1 MQIRATANA
10 LKVSSSARHTGK
22 TFVSSLFSRSKA
34 SSTSATTSTQ
44 RKLIRTHV
52 GTTRRQMLMSSATGM
67 IVMKASSSQGNN
79 VSASSVVATDESKK
93 SLEQLKSLKAGDLL
107 ANGAFRVEKVEPV
120 PDYQVV
126 SVSLKHV
133 KTGAHW
139 LHIGAD
145 DSNNAFNVGFKTVP
159 MDDTGVAH
167 ILEHTTLCGSNKYPI
182 RDPFFNMLRRSL
194 STFMNAMTSADFTC
208 YPFATMNRVDYDN
221 LLSVYLDAVFFPKLE
236 EQDFK
241 QEGHR
246 FEFAKTEDAS
256 SGLKYKGVVF
266 NEMKGA
272 MGSQNARF
280 MRALGA
286 NLFPTSTFHYNS
298 GGDPTAIPDLT
309 YEQLKAFHALHY
321 HPSNARFY
329 TYGDFPL
336 EETLI
341 NAETMALNQF
351 EAIDVSKLDIA
362 DESRYTSPV
371 VAEVSVPRDSVVN
384 DPKKTAITSTAWL
397 MLNNVKDDENAKLD
411 NFALSIASDL
421 LLSGPQSYFH
431 EALLEPG
438 YGSGLAPGSG
448 YGNSRRETSFSV
460 GVKGVGEEE
469 IPIVEQKI
477 QETLESVA
485 KSGFPRNRVDS
496 TLHQIELDAAA
507 VKPNFG
513 LMVGIGTMSTW
524 VHDGDALRPLRTLS
538 LARQLQEKLDSD
550 PQYWQNL
557 ISKYFLNNQHKVIV
571 RARSDEKYDA
581 KLEEAENALLKELES
596 KLSEDE
602 KKKIVEDGVK
612 LKAAQ
617 DGEQNA
623 ELLPTLKV
631 AEAVDRSIKKW
642 GSKEEKL
649 RLNSNNIDLKL
660 QVDEQPTNGVV
671 YVGAMFDCSQLPDRL
686 TPYLDY
692 FADYVDQIGTSKVGY
707 KDFAE
712 KIKGVSGGVS
722 IDVLG
727 NNDTNMPLK
736 WTENGEVA
744 MNIGS
749 HCLARNAD
757 AMGDILLD
765 VCTDAKWFGDDER
778 LKFLIKRRSA
788 QLGASVAQ
796 NGMGYGKAV
805 CASKMSAAGELENRT
820 GGLPQVALAQRLAK
834 AEQAGVEEVKA
845 ACSEIQSLL
854 LTPENVKRCRV
865 ASQAQDVEAG
875 KAQLAK
881 WLSALPSTG
890 SKPSSSDGS
899 SLNAKLAAFTP
910 QSASKTYVA
919 IKGQTNYCTGA
930 IETVGYEHP
939 DAPALFLLSQAMS
952 TEFLHRE
959 IREKG
964 GAYGGGSSFVPS
976 AGIFYFSSYRDP
988 NTLETIETFQKAC
1001 EWAAQPSSITK
1012 TMVEEAHLRA
1022 FKSIDSPIAPASR
1035 GQSLYAQR
1043 MTDAQRQNF
1052 RTRLLDCTAEDMT
1065 RVAQEYLLNKPMTVC
1080 IVGSEDKVPVDDKAY
1095 ECVDAEGL
1103 PFQNAPT
1110 A

>member
-1 MQIRATANA
+1 MLKQQIRT
-10 LKVSSSARHTGK
+10 K
-22 TFVSSLFSRSKA
+22 THLLFFRADNCRSHKRSIA
-34 SSTSATTSTQ
+34 SSF
-44 RKLIRTHV
+44 
-52 GTTRRQMLMSSATGM
+52 TRRQLLTSTATVAM
-67 IVMKASSSQGNN
+67 VLKQSERDRVQSIASQQKEVREFEKG
-79 VSASSVVATDESKK
+79 E
-93 SLEQLKSLKAGDLL
+93 SLKQLTRLKVGDVI
-107 ANGAFRVEKVEPV
+107 ANGAFEVTATETVD
-120 PDYQVV
+120 DYQIHA
-126 SVSLKHV
+126 VSLRHLR
-133 KTGAHW
+133 TGAKW
-139 LHIGAD
+139 LHVGAD

-167 ILEHTTLCGSNKYPI
+167 ILEHTTLCGSKKYPI

-208 YPFATMNRVDYDN
+208 YPFATMNRTDYDN

-236 EQDFK
+236 EQDFR

-246 FEFAKTEDAS
+246 FEFDKTEDAS

-272 MGSQNARF
+272 MGSQSARF
-280 MRALGA
+280 SRALGA

-336 EETLI
+336 EETLL
-341 NAETMALNQF
+341 NADTMALNQF
-351 EAIDVSKLDIA
+351 SAIDVSKLDIS
-362 DESRYTSPV
+362 DEKRYLEPV
-371 VAEVSVPRDSVVN
+371 MAEVSVPRDSVVN
-384 DPKKTAITSTAWL
+384 DPAKTAITSTAWL
-397 MLNNVKDDENAKLD
+397 MLNNVTDDKTAKLD
-411 NFALSIASDL
+411 NFALTIASDL

-448 YGNSRRETSFSV
+448 YGNSRRETTFAV
-460 GVKGVGEEE
+460 GVKGVGEDD
-469 IPIVEQKI
+469 IPVVEQKI
-477 QETLESVA
+477 QETLEKVA

-513 LMVGIGTMSTW
+513 LLVGIGTMSTW
-524 VHDGDALRPLRTLS
+524 VHDGDALRPLRTLA
-538 LARQLQEKLDSD
+538 LARELQEKLDTD

-557 ISKYFLNNQHKVIV
+557 LSKYFLTNKHKVTV

-581 KLEEAENALLKELES
+581 KLEEAENKLLKELES
-596 KLSEDE
+596 KLSEDD
-602 KKKIVEDGVK
+602 KTRIVDEGVK

-617 DGEQNA
+617 DGDQNA
-623 ELLPTLKV
+623 DLLPTLKV
-631 AEAVDRSIKKW
+631 AEAVDRSIKMW
-642 GSKEEKL
+642 GSRTETLKVQ
-649 RLNSNNIDLKL
+649 NNEIAL
-660 QVDEQPTNGVV
+660 QIDEQPTNGVV
-671 YVGAMFDCSQLPDRL
+671 YVSAMFDCSNLPNRL
-686 TPYLDY
+686 MPYLDY
-692 FADYVDQIGTSKVGY
+692 FADYVDQIGTSKISY

-712 KIKGVSGGVS
+712 KIKGVSGGIS
-722 IDVLG
+722 LDTIS
-727 NNDTNMPLK
+727 NNDTQSPLK
-736 WTENGEVA
+736 WTKNGEVC

-749 HCLARNAD
+749 HCLERNAD
-757 AMGDILLD
+757 AMGDILSD

-778 LKFLIKRRSA
+778 LKFLIKKRSA

-796 NGMGYGKAV
+796 NGMAYGKAV
-805 CASKMSAAGELENRT
+805 CASKLSAIGELENLT
-820 GGLPQVALAQRLAK
+820 GGLPQVQLAQRLAK
-834 AEQAGVEEVKA
+834 SDMEGVKEVRE
-845 ACSEIQSLL
+845 ACAEIQSLL

-865 ASQAQDVEAG
+865 ASQSQDLESG
-875 KAQLAK
+875 KEQLAK

-890 SKPSSSDGS
+890 TAQYKKTTNNNEL
-899 SLNAKLAAFTP
+899 SLNQKLVNFVP
-910 QSASKTYVA
+910 ESGSKTYVA

-930 IETVGYEHP
+930 IECVGYEHP
-939 DAPALFLLSQAMS
+939 DAAPLYLLSQAMS

-964 GAYGGGSSFVPS
+964 GAYGGGSSFVPIS
-976 AGIFYFSSYRDP
+976 GMFFFSSYRDP
-988 NTLETIETFQKAC
+988 NTTQTIDTFSKSI
-1001 EWAAQPSSITK
+1001 EWASKPGNITH

-1043 MTDAQRQNF
+1043 LTDSQRQEF
-1052 RTRLLDCTAEDMT
+1052 RTRLLDCTSEDMT
-1065 RVAQEYLLNKPMTVC
+1065 RCASAYLLNKPMTVC
-1080 IVGSEDKVPVDDKAY
+1080 IVGSEDKVPTAGY
-1095 ECVDAEGL
+1095 TCVDAEGL
-1103 PFQNAPT
+1103 PLARAPSSSPPSVV
-1110 A
+1110 

>member
-1 MQIRATANA
+1 
-10 LKVSSSARHTGK
+10 
-22 TFVSSLFSRSKA
+22 
-34 SSTSATTSTQ
+34 
-44 RKLIRTHV
+44 
-52 GTTRRQMLMSSATGM
+52 MSSATGM

-397 MLNNVKDDENAKLD
+397 MLNNVKDDANAKLD

-722 IDVLG
+722 IDVLS

-890 SKPSSSDGS
+890 SKPFLGWIVVEREIGRVYPAIRVENLRRHQRSNQLLHRRDRNRRVRTSGRPGA
-899 SLNAKLAAFTP
+899 LPPLASHEYGIPPPRDSRERRRLRRRFLVRP
-910 QSASKTYVA
+910 V
-919 IKGQTNYCTGA
+919 CR
-930 IETVGYEHP
+930 HLL
-939 DAPALFLLSQAMS
+939 LFLLPRPEHARNYRNVPKSLRMGRS
-952 TEFLHRE
+952 TELNHENHGRRGAFARVQIHRLADRPSLSRPILIRAENDRRPTSKLPHASARLHSGRHDQS
-959 IREKG
+959 RAG
-964 GAYGGGSSFVPS
+964 VPPEQTDD
-976 AGIFYFSSYRDP
+976 GVYRR
-988 NTLETIETFQKAC
+988 QRR
-1001 EWAAQPSSITK
+1001 Q
-1012 TMVEEAHLRA
+1012 
-1022 FKSIDSPIAPASR
+1022 SPR
-1035 GQSLYAQR
+1035 R
-1043 MTDAQRQNF
+1043 RQGVRVRRRRRF
-1052 RTRLLDCTAEDMT
+1052 AVSKCTH
-1065 RVAQEYLLNKPMTVC
+1065 RVRR
-1080 IVGSEDKVPVDDKAY
+1080 
-1095 ECVDAEGL
+1095 
-1103 PFQNAPT
+1103 
-1110 A
+1110 